1 MTKLPYK
8 WPLALDIVRR
18 GFQAHWN
25 KRLLGLF
32 ADLYDGLG
40 PNIEQTLLG
49 NTGLVTLDPEN
60 IETMLS
66 TRFEDFGFGPR
77 RDAFYRLLGEGIFNQ
92 DGPPWKHSREL
103 LRRQFV
109 RMQYQNLSVFREHV
123 ENMLDVLSKSEGVVD
138 LQPVFFRYTL
148 DITTALIFGQ
158 SVHSLVK
165 EGGDSFSE
173 SFSEAAD
180 ITAYRG
186 RLGDLYWLYTPW
198 RFSKACKAIKHY
210 VDDYV
215 INARGTS
222 GKVPSVTEASVAERY
237 AFINDLY
244 DELKDPIRVRDQLVS
259 VLLAGR
265 DTTACLMSW
274 TFRLLVRYPAVLV
287 KLRREIETVLG
298 DENNITRTHVRS
310 MHYFECVLK
319 ETLRLYPPVPAN
331 LRFATKTTVFPR
343 GGGADGRSPVLVR
356 KGTGITYSPY
366 LMHRRTE
373 LFGADADLFR
383 PERWEDSKLVGIRW
397 GFLPFND
404 GPRGCLG
411 KDLAMMEAS
420 YGIARILQT
429 FQNVRLPPGHV
440 WEEPGTEKHAL
451 TLVLASGDGCKVLLA

>member
-1 MTKLPYK
+1 MTGSSTDMQRNVSDSYFFGIRVWMVLAVATYWSYSCIRRRSREQIETDFGKQYGCLPVAAKLPYK

-18 GFQAHWN
+18 GFQAHWDR
-25 KRLLGLF
+25 RLLGLF

-49 NTGLVTLDPEN
+49 NTGLVTIDPEN
-60 IETMLS
+60 IEVMLS
-66 TRFEDFGFGPR
+66 TRFADFGFGPR

-109 RMQYQNLSVFREHV
+109 RMQYQNLGAFREHV
-123 ENMLDVLSKSEGVVD
+123 DNMIDAMGNSGGIVD
-138 LQPVFFRYTL
+138 LQPIFFRYTL

-158 SVHSLVK
+158 SVHSLVN
-165 EGGDSFSE
+165 EGRDSFSE

-198 RFSKACKAIKHY
+198 RFSKACTAIKRY

-215 INARGTS
+215 WNARGS
-222 GKVPSVTEASVAERY
+222 LGEAPGLANESLAQRY

-244 DELKDPIRVRDQLVS
+244 DELKDPIRVRDQLVN

-274 TFRLLVRYPAVLV
+274 TFRLLVRYPAILM
-287 KLRREIETVLG
+287 KLRKEIEMVLG
-298 DENNITRTHVRS
+298 DELSVTRTHVRN
-310 MHYFECVLK
+310 MPYLHCVLK

-343 GGGADGRSPVLVR
+343 GGGSDGRSPVLVR
-356 KGTGITYSPY
+356 QGTGITYSPY
-366 LMHRRTE
+366 LMHRRIE
-373 LFGADADLFR
+373 LYGPDANLFR
-383 PERWEDSKLVGIRW
+383 PER
-397 GFLPFND
+397 
-404 GPRGCLG
+404 
-411 KDLAMMEAS
+411 
-420 YGIARILQT
+420 
-429 FQNVRLPPGHV
+429 
-440 WEEPGTEKHAL
+440 
-451 TLVLASGDGCKVLLA
+451 

>member
-1 MTKLPYK
+1 M
-8 WPLALDIVRR
+8 
-18 GFQAHWN
+18 
-25 KRLLGLF
+25 F
-32 ADLYDGLG
+32 ADLYNGLG

-49 NTGLVTLDPEN
+49 NTGLVTIDPEN
-60 IETMLS
+60 IEVMLS

-77 RDAFYRLLGEGIFNQ
+77 KDAFYRLLGEGIFNQ
-92 DGPPWKHSREL
+92 EGPPWKRSREL

-109 RMQYQNLSVFREHV
+109 RMQYQNLGAFREHV
-123 ENMLDVLSKSEGVVD
+123 DNMISILGESEGVVD

-148 DITTALIFGQ
+148 DTTTALIFGQ
-158 SVHSLVK
+158 SVHSLIK
-165 EGGDSFSE
+165 EGRDSFSE

-186 RLGDLYWLYTPW
+186 RLGDLYWAYTPW
-198 RFSKACKAIKHY
+198 RFSKACKSIKGY

-215 INARGTS
+215 MNARGTL
-222 GKVPSVTEASVAERY
+222 GKAAKFTEESAAQRY

-274 TFRLLVRYPAVLV
+274 TFRLLVRYPAVLM
-287 KLRREIETVLG
+287 KLRQEIQTVLG
-298 DENNITRTHVRS
+298 EERSVTRTHVRN
-310 MHYFECVLK
+310 MQYLDCVLK

-343 GGGADGRSPVLVR
+343 GGGPDGRSPILVR
-356 KGTGITYSPY
+356 QGMGITYSPY

-373 LFGADADLFR
+373 LYGADANLFR
-383 PERWEDSKLVGIRW
+383 PERWEDSKLAGIRW

-411 KDLAMMEAS
+411 SKFS
-420 YGIARILQT
+420 RAREPT
-429 FQNVRLPPGHV
+429 V
-440 WEEPGTEKHAL
+440 WT
-451 TLVLASGDGCKVLLA
+451 